1 MRPAIALDATQIM
14 LEARTGNRR
23 VWMNLI
29 PALAQAAPDLDFLV
43 WMGYWRAVAGNV
55 PPRWA
60 EPNVRNRS
68 LRLPRRLIE
77 GAWDRG
83 LLAVECLLPRARVF
97 HSIFRYVPPSRT
109 RTRILTAYDVREVIF
124 PDLYSRTA
132 ARTRER
138 LLRDLRRADVVIA
151 PSRAVAR
158 EIESHFPRRRGR
170 LVTLRSGAVEPL
182 FFAPPRDRSVLER
195 LGVRGPYFVTIGSGD
210 PRKNIPHLVRTFA
223 SVPGDAALVVVGAP
237 HPSYDEVRGNPRI
250 VFTGLVTDE
259 DWRDLLAFSEAL
271 IYPSLYEGFG
281 LPSLEAMAAGT
292 LLLASTAVPVAAEE
306 LADECLLFDP
316 RSAADLGRA
325 LGEVGALSAP
335 RRAARVAAGR
345 ARAAGFTWERVAAD
359 YLALYREVLRCG

>member
-29 PALAQAAPDLDFLV
+29 PALAEAAPDLDILV

-55 PPRWA
+55 APRWA
-60 EPNVRNRS
+60 QPNVRNRT

-77 GAWDRG
+77 AAWDRG
-83 LLAVECLLPRARVF
+83 LLAVECMLPRARLF
-97 HSIFRYVPPSRT
+97 HSIFRYVPPSWSRP
-109 RTRILTAYDVREVIF
+109 RILTAYDVREVIF

-132 ARTRER
+132 ERTRQR
-138 LLRDLRRADVVIA
+138 LIRDLRRAEVVIA

-158 EIESHFPRRRGR
+158 EIESHFPARRGR
-170 LVTLRSGAVEPL
+170 LVTLRAGAVEPL
-182 FFAPPRDRSVLER
+182 FSEPPRDRGILER
-195 LGVRGPYFVTIGSGD
+195 LGVRGRYFVTIGSGD

-223 SVPGDAALVVVGAP
+223 EVPGEAALVVVGAP
-237 HPSYDEVRGNPRI
+237 HPSYEAVRGNPRI

-259 DWRDLLAFSEAL
+259 EWRDLLAFSEAL

-292 LLLASTAVPVAAEE
+292 VLVASTAVPVAVEE
-306 LADECLLFDP
+306 LAAECLLFEP
-316 RSAADLGRA
+316 RSGPELAAA
-325 LGEVGALSAP
+325 LAAVEAMSP
-335 RRAARVAAGR
+335 ERRAELLAAGR
-345 ARAAGFTWERVAAD
+345 ARAATFTWARVASD
-359 YLALYREVLRCG
+359 YLQLYREVLAG

>member
-29 PALAQAAPDLDFLV
+29 PAMAQAAPDLDFLV

-55 PPRWA
+55 APRWS
-60 EPNVRNRS
+60 EPNVRNAS

-77 GAWDRG
+77 TAWDRG

-97 HSIFRYVPPSRT
+97 HSIFRYVPPSLT

-132 ARTRER
+132 SRTRER
-138 LLRDLRRADVVIA
+138 LIRDLRRAEVVIA

-158 EIESHFPRRRGR
+158 EIETHFPRRRGR
-170 LVTLRSGAVEPL
+170 LVTLRSGAVESL
-182 FFAPPRDRSVLER
+182 FFSPPRDLSVLER
-195 LGVRGPYFVTIGSGD
+195 LGIQGPYFVTIGSGD

-223 SVPGDAALVVVGAP
+223 SLPGRSTLVVVGAP

-250 VFTGLVTDE
+250 LFTGLVSDE
-259 DWRDLLAFSEAL
+259 EWRDLLAFSEAL

-292 LLLASTAVPVAAEE
+292 VLVASTAVPVAAEE

-316 RSAADLGRA
+316 RSPSELAAA
-325 LGEVGALSAP
+325 LAAVEALSP
-335 RRAARVAAGR
+335 ERRAARVAAGR
-345 ARAAGFTWERVAAD
+345 GRALGFTWAHVAAD